1 MYQFINASRLLRRCV
16 GLRQNQN
23 QIHVKYPYGRKCF
36 CFFLCFKGLLMF
48 RIPRNLCPKQNH
60 HVPRGSMK
68 RGEFLVISGIFVF
81 QAAASKIYRKH
92 IIVSGMS
99 SSFFSH
105 NHYCELK
112 FSQKTRYPYY
122 SMWRHVLFVSMLNC
136 GQTSLLVD
144 IKSYAQH

>member
-1 MYQFINASRLLRRCV
+1 MYQIIIAR
-16 GLRQNQN
+16 LRQNQN
-23 QIHVKYPYGRKCF
+23 QIHVKYPYKRKHF
-36 CFFLCFKGLLMF
+36 YFLLLFKALLMF

-60 HVPRGSMK
+60 HVPRGFMK

-112 FSQKTRYPYY
+112 LSQKTRYPYY
-122 SMWRHVLFVSMLNC
+122 YLVVLFVLMLVC
-136 GQTSLLVD
+136 VARYLLLDNKVCV
-144 IKSYAQH
+144 